1 MSFYAAPSMIA
12 MKYQRQ
18 PYVGAPLQPGQRLSV
33 AREMETS
40 VRGYREVNR
49 ELSVARSNWEQQQE
63 RARRSASQER
73 APPAT
78 FYKSVVGTR
87 STKGGGAIYFSEMV
101 SRVGTFRI
109 PSNRNF

>member
-40 VRGYREVNR
+40 VR
-49 ELSVARSNWEQQQE
+49 
-63 RARRSASQER
+63 
-73 APPAT
+73 
-78 FYKSVVGTR
+78 
-87 STKGGGAIYFSEMV
+87 
-101 SRVGTFRI
+101 
-109 PSNRNF
+109 